1 MGRRPGFQSTD
12 GSVSLLSL
20 PQKAEKLFKE
30 IRFALGLVFKISNV
44 LKFFSGLGIWRS
56 CS

>member
-1 MGRRPGFQSTD
+1 MGRRPGFQSID

-30 IRFALGLVFKISNV
+30 IWFALGLVFKISNV